1 MASSS
6 PLPEG
11 HVARTKTISQT
22 NSRPIAARDRFDLR
36 DRIIEEHYL
45 RQAIAREEAL
55 RRDRPDLWRHAE
67 AGRMARNRQ
76 QTELNRRLRAAGC
89 RPVSTEPSL
98 KQKVKK
104 LQQLEARN
112 RAETASPKRSA

>member
-6 PLPEG
+6 RDQG
-11 HVARTKTISQT
+11 GDVARTKTISQT
-22 NSRPIAARDRFDLR
+22 NSKPIAARDRLDLR
-36 DRIIEEHYL
+36 DRIIEEHHL

-67 AGRMARNRQ
+67 AGRMARNRGQ
-76 QTELNRRLRAAGC
+76 AELNRRLRSAGC
-89 RPVSTEPSL
+89 PPVATELSL

-104 LQQLEARN
+104 LQLLEARN

>member
-1 MASSS
+1 M
-6 PLPEG
+6 
-11 HVARTKTISQT
+11 VARTKTISQT
-22 NSRPIAARDRFDLR
+22 NSESIAARDRFDLR

-45 RQAIAREEAL
+45 RQTIAREEAL

-76 QTELNRRLRAAGC
+76 QAELNRRLRAAGC
-89 RPVSTEPSL
+89 RPVRTELSL

-104 LQQLEARN
+104 LQQLEALN
-112 RAETASPKRSA
+112 RAETASPRRSA

>member
-1 MASSS
+1 MAR
-6 PLPEG
+6 
-11 HVARTKTISQT
+11 AKIISQT
-22 NSRPIAARDRFDLR
+22 NPKAIAALGRLALR

-67 AGRMARNRQ
+67 AGRIARNRGQ
-76 QTELNRRLRAAGC
+76 AELNRRLRAAGC
-89 RPVSTEPSL
+89 RPVSTELSL
-98 KQKVKK
+98 KQKMKK

-112 RAETASPKRSA
+112 RAETAIPKRSA